1 MSAQDRIE
9 GEKKM
14 TNFLV
19 RMFVK
24 DYQNLQDTEVRT
36 RYGNMTSLVGIIVN
50 VFLFVIKF
58 IVGRLFH
65 SVAIIADAVNN
76 LSDAGSSIISLL
88 SFKLSGMPAD
98 KEHPF
103 GHERMEYLASSLV
116 GFFIIL
122 LGFELLKTSYEKIL
136 RPEAINFSLLMV
148 CVLLFSIGVKFW
160 LYKFN
165 AGLGD
170 RVDSSMMKATAA
182 DSLSDVLATSAVLLS
197 TLLSPLFGIQ
207 LDGYM
212 GVAVSLLIIYSGI
225 NIMKEMWDTLLGKKP
240 SEEMVQRLENAINR
254 YGGVLG
260 THDLVIHNYG
270 PRRYFATVHVEVD
283 AREDILASH
292 DLIDNI
298 EREVARELNI
308 HLVIHMDPLTQDDP
322 DVLRLREMTAQIV
335 ADINKS
341 LTIHDFRVVKGVT
354 HNNLIFD
361 VVIPHQYAQKDRE
374 IIEEISARIKE
385 KDENLFPVIT
395 IDRSF
400 V

>member
-1 MSAQDRIE
+1 
-9 GEKKM
+9 M

-19 RMFVK
+19 RLFVK
-24 DYQNLQDTEVRT
+24 DYENLQDAEVRT

-116 GFFIIL
+116 GFFIII
-122 LGFELLKTSYEKIL
+122 LGFELLKTSFAKIL
-136 RPEAINFSLLMV
+136 RPDVISFSLLTV
-148 CVLLFSIGVKFW
+148 CVLLFSIGAKFW

-170 RVDSSMMKATAA
+170 RVDSSMMKATAT

-240 SEEMVQRLENAINR
+240 SEELVQQLENAINR

-260 THDLVIHNYG
+260 THDLVIHSYG

-298 EREVARELNI
+298 EREVARELNT

-322 DVLRLREMTAQIV
+322 DVLRLRDMTAQIV
-335 ADINKS
+335 ADINES

-361 VVIPHQYAQKDRE
+361 VVIPHQFAQKDRE
-374 IIEEISARIKE
+374 IIEEITDRIKE
-385 KDENLFPVIT
+385 QEQNLFPVIT

>member
-1 MSAQDRIE
+1 
-9 GEKKM
+9 M

-19 RMFVK
+19 RLFVK
-24 DYQNLQDTEVRT
+24 DYENLQDAEVRT

-98 KEHPF
+98 QEHPF
-103 GHERMEYLASSLV
+103 GHERMEYLASSVV
-116 GFFIIL
+116 GFLIIL
-122 LGFELLKTSYEKIL
+122 LGFELLKSSFEKIL
-136 RPEAINFSLLMV
+136 RPEAISFSLLMV

-160 LYKFN
+160 LYQFN

-170 RVDSSMMKATAA
+170 RVDSSMMKATAT

-212 GVAVSLLIIYSGI
+212 GVAVSLLIMYSGI
-225 NIMKEMWDTLLGKKP
+225 GIIKEMWDTLLGKKP

-260 THDLVIHNYG
+260 THDLVIHSYG

-322 DVLRLREMTAQIV
+322 DVIRLREMTAQIV
-335 ADINKS
+335 ADIDKS

-361 VVIPHQYAQKDRE
+361 VVIPHQYAKKERE
-374 IIEEISARIKE
+374 LIEEISARIKE
-385 KDENLFPVIT
+385 QERNLFPVIT

>member
-1 MSAQDRIE
+1 
-9 GEKKM
+9 M

-19 RMFVK
+19 RLFVK
-24 DYQNLQDTEVRT
+24 DYENLQDAEVRT

-116 GFFIIL
+116 GFFIII
-122 LGFELLKTSYEKIL
+122 LGFELLKTSFAKIL
-136 RPEAINFSLLMV
+136 RPDVISFSLLTV
-148 CVLLFSIGVKFW
+148 CVLLFSIGAKFW

-170 RVDSSMMKATAA
+170 RVDSSMMKATAT

-240 SEEMVQRLENAINR
+240 SEELVQQLENTINR

-270 PRRYFATVHVEVD
+270 PRLYFATVHVEVD

-322 DVLRLREMTAQIV
+322 DVLRLRDMTVQIV
-335 ADINKS
+335 SDIDKS

-354 HNNLIFD
+354 HDNLIFD
-361 VVIPHQYAQKDRE
+361 VVIPHQYAPKDRE
-374 IIEEISARIKE
+374 IIEKITARIKE
-385 KDENLFPVIT
+385 QEENLFPVIT

>member
-1 MSAQDRIE
+1 
-9 GEKKM
+9 M

-50 VFLFVIKF
+50 LFLFAIKF
-58 IVGRLFH
+58 VVGRVFH
-65 SVAIIADAVNN
+65 SIAITADAVNN

-98 KEHPF
+98 REHPF

-136 RPEAINFSLLMV
+136 RPDVISFSLLTV
-148 CVLLFSIGVKFW
+148 VVLLFSIGAKFW

-165 AGLGD
+165 EGLSV
-170 RVDSSMMKATAA
+170 RVNSSMMKATAT
-182 DSLSDVLATSAVLLS
+182 DSFSDVLATSAVLLS
-197 TLLSPLFGIQ
+197 TLLSPLCGFQ

-212 GVAVSLLIIYSGI
+212 GLVVSILIIYSGI

-240 SEEMVQRLENAINR
+240 SEELVQRLENAINR

-260 THDLVIHNYG
+260 THDLVIHSYG
-270 PRRYFATVHVEVD
+270 PRLYFATVHVEVD

-298 EREVARELNI
+298 EREVARELDI

-322 DVLRLREMTAQIV
+322 DVLRLRDMTAQIV
-335 ADINKS
+335 ADIDES

-361 VVIPHQYAQKDRE
+361 VVIPHQYAEKDRE
-374 IIEEISARIKE
+374 IIEEITDRIKE
-385 KDENLFPVIT
+385 HEQNLFPVIT
-395 IDRSF
+395 IDRSY

>member
-1 MSAQDRIE
+1 
-9 GEKKM
+9 M

-50 VFLFVIKF
+50 LFLFVIKF
-58 IVGRLFH
+58 VVGRVFH
-65 SVAIIADAVNN
+65 SIAITADAVNN
-76 LSDAGSSIISLL
+76 LSDAGSSVISLL

-116 GFFIIL
+116 GFFIII
-122 LGFELLKTSYEKIL
+122 LGFELLKTSFAKIL
-136 RPEAINFSLLMV
+136 RPDVISFSLLTV
-148 CVLLFSIGVKFW
+148 CVLLFSIGAKFW

-170 RVDSSMMKATAA
+170 RVDSSMMKATAT

-240 SEEMVQRLENAINR
+240 SEELVQQLENAINR

-270 PRRYFATVHVEVD
+270 PRLYFATVHVEVD

-322 DVLRLREMTAQIV
+322 DVLRLRDMTVQIV
-335 ADINKS
+335 SDIDKS

-354 HNNLIFD
+354 HDNLIFD
-361 VVIPHQYAQKDRE
+361 VVIPHQYAPKDRE
-374 IIEEISARIKE
+374 IIEKITARIKE
-385 KDENLFPVIT
+385 QEENLFPVIT

>member
-1 MSAQDRIE
+1 
-9 GEKKM
+9 M

-19 RMFVK
+19 RLFVK
-24 DYQNLQDTEVRT
+24 DYENLQDAEVRT

-116 GFFIIL
+116 GFFIII
-122 LGFELLKTSYEKIL
+122 LGFELLKTSFAKIL
-136 RPEAINFSLLMV
+136 RPDVISFSLLTV
-148 CVLLFSIGVKFW
+148 CVLLFSIGAKFW

-240 SEEMVQRLENAINR
+240 SEELVQQLENAINR

-260 THDLVIHNYG
+260 THDLVIHSYG

-298 EREVARELNI
+298 EREVARELNT

-322 DVLRLREMTAQIV
+322 DVLRLRDMTAQIV
-335 ADINKS
+335 ADINES

-361 VVIPHQYAQKDRE
+361 VVIPHQFAQKDRE
-374 IIEEISARIKE
+374 IIEEITDRIKE
-385 KDENLFPVIT
+385 QEQNLFPVIT